1 MHGKTETLLHFTSMK
16 SFLAS
21 VCLLLGAALSSA
33 ADFDWKTRFPEG
45 LVDEKGKA
53 VDVATLKNKTVAV
66 YCSAHWCPPC
76 RVFTPQLVKFA
87 NANKAKLAVVFISS
101 DKDEAQ
107 MFAYMKE
114 TKMPWPAVPFR
125 SAGGGKIQKEQEVS
139 GIPTLLVYGK
149 NGELLSKNGR
159 DLDVLKKLLG
169 K

>member
-1 MHGKTETLLHFTSMK
+1 MK

-21 VCLLLGAALSSA
+21 VSLMLCVALTSA

-45 LVDEKGKA
+45 LIDANGKA
-53 VDVATLKNKTVAV
+53 VDLTTLKNKNVAV

-76 RVFTPQLVKFA
+76 RIFTPQLVRFA
-87 NANKAKLAVVFISS
+87 NANKTKLAVVFISS

-125 SAGGGKIQKEQEVS
+125 SAGGGAIQKEQGVS
-139 GIPTLLVYGK
+139 GIPTLRVFGK
-149 NGELLSKNGR
+149 NGELLTKNGR
-159 DLDVLKKLLG
+159 DLDGLKKLLG